1 MSCQNSFHVEYKL
14 LNIQEIY
21 GKHVSLN
28 YRPNIP
34 PQYFVDAD
42 IDFYFDG
49 NKFFSQKSFSIFKFA
64 SDARSWFNKFFPET
78 EFVWNEDG
86 FDGWDGK
93 IIIAPR
99 YRQVL
104 FKVIFEDETDLRREI
119 DVYIPADDF
128 STGFAEFLAG
138 FKQRAESFWRISFDL
153 VWT

>member
-1 MSCQNSFHVEYKL
+1 MSWQNSFYIEYKL

-49 NKFFSQKSFSIFKFA
+49 NNFFSQKSFSIFKFA
-64 SDARSWFNKFFPET
+64 LDARSWFDKSFPKT

-86 FDGWDGK
+86 FDGPNGK

-99 YRQVL
+99 YQRIL
-104 FKVIFEDETDLRREI
+104 FKVILEDEKYLSREI

-128 STGFAEFLAG
+128 RTGFAEFLTG
-138 FKQRAESFWRISFDL
+138 FKQRVESFWRMSFDL
-153 VWT
+153 I